1 MGFWAESFAAHGILL
16 SFATSRS
23 TICAKFL
30 AEDKGLFYNG
40 LRDIF
45 KICATPA
52 RQKILTCMPRTHLQK
67 VSRNFVG
74 VRLLYSPDD
83 ATR

>member
-23 TICAKFL
+23 TIRAKFL
-30 AEDKGLFYNG
+30 AEDKGLFYNC
-40 LRDIF
+40 LRDIL
-45 KICATPA
+45 KICAIPE
-52 RQKILTCMPRTHLQK
+52 RQKILTCVPRNHLQK
-67 VSRNFVG
+67 VSRNFVS

-83 ATR
+83 ATS